1 MSSVPKTNKNT
12 QQLPTN
18 TQSNI
23 EKIPE
28 DNTGASNLSK
38 NITTTENAPQ
48 NKELVPPSPTSNLA
62 TVR

>member
-12 QQLPTN
+12 QQLPAN

-28 DNTGASNLSK
+28 VNTVTSNVSK
-38 NITTTENAPQ
+38 NITATENAPQ
-48 NKELVPPSPTSNLA
+48 NKELVPPSPPSNLA